1 MGIVLLV
8 GSVQKGLT
16 ILSPAAIYGVSALK
30 SQLDEMP

>member
-8 GSVQKGLT
+8 GSVLGLT